1 MTALLH
7 KNRLFLTIIYSLL
20 LAMQCAVQV
29 EAQTKAKPKSN
40 PLQAP
45 SSTQSV
51 EQNTKVIGPSSATT
65 ELVPDPSLKITTPE
79 KAAVDP
85 VVNKNI
91 NTDPKEIDRVI
102 AVVNREVITYK
113 ELLVRVRL
121 VEQQLQEAKRAVPPR
136 DVLEKQAFERLID
149 ESIMFQEAQNM
160 NLRIPDPELDFI
172 INNVAAQQNL
182 SVEQFLANVKKDGFT
197 EKKFRENFRRDVVI
211 SRYRERAVESK
222 VKISD
227 AEITDYINMRVG
239 QANSAEDQEL
249 LYLAQILVPL
259 QDGVSSSD
267 LSQAR
272 EKAEAILA
280 KVTNEVDF
288 LQYANALVKTDKLV
302 RVQDLGYRSIDRL
315 PKLFID
321 ASVNVKAGQL
331 IPQVVRSPAGFH
343 ILKMLDRKAPNQ
355 NKTIQIVQNEIR
367 QILITQK
374 PGVLD
379 EDTQRR
385 LRNYRDQ
392 VLSKTVDF
400 GDLAKKF
407 SEDKNTASQQGYI
420 GWVSP
425 GQSLAEFDVALAN
438 LRAGSVSDPIRTEFG
453 WHLLQVINTRQ
464 TEVTLAQ
471 QKEFARAAIRQEKLD
486 RAYQDWVRELRDS
499 ATIDLRPPYT
509 LQK

>member
-1 MTALLH
+1 
-7 KNRLFLTIIYSLL
+7 
-20 LAMQCAVQV
+20 
-29 EAQTKAKPKSN
+29 
-40 PLQAP
+40 
-45 SSTQSV
+45 
-51 EQNTKVIGPSSATT
+51 
-65 ELVPDPSLKITTPE
+65 
-79 KAAVDP
+79 
-85 VVNKNI
+85 
-91 NTDPKEIDRVI
+91 
-102 AVVNREVITYK
+102 
-113 ELLVRVRL
+113 
-121 VEQQLQEAKRAVPPR
+121 
-136 DVLEKQAFERLID
+136 
-149 ESIMFQEAQNM
+149 
-160 NLRIPDPELDFI
+160 
-172 INNVAAQQNL
+172 
-182 SVEQFLANVKKDGFT
+182 
-197 EKKFRENFRRDVVI
+197 
-211 SRYRERAVESK
+211 
-222 VKISD
+222 
-227 AEITDYINMRVG
+227 MRVG
-239 QANSAEDQEL
+239 QANPAEDQEL

-321 ASVNVKAGQL
+321 ASMNVKAGQL
-331 IPQVVRSPAGFH
+331 IPQIVRSPAGFH
-343 ILKMLDRKAPNQ
+343 ILKMLDRKAPSQ
-355 NKTIQIVQNEIR
+355 DKTIQIIQNEIR

>member
-79 KAAVDP
+79 KAAVNP
-85 VVNKNI
+85 AVNKNI

-113 ELLVRVRL
+113 ELIVRVRL

-182 SVEQFLANVKKDGFT
+182 SVEQFLANIKKDGLS

-227 AEITDYINMRVG
+227 A
-239 QANSAEDQEL
+239 
-249 LYLAQILVPL
+249 
-259 QDGVSSSD
+259 
-267 LSQAR
+267 
-272 EKAEAILA
+272 
-280 KVTNEVDF
+280 
-288 LQYANALVKTDKLV
+288 
-302 RVQDLGYRSIDRL
+302 
-315 PKLFID
+315 
-321 ASVNVKAGQL
+321 
-331 IPQVVRSPAGFH
+331 
-343 ILKMLDRKAPNQ
+343 
-355 NKTIQIVQNEIR
+355 
-367 QILITQK
+367 
-374 PGVLD
+374 
-379 EDTQRR
+379 
-385 LRNYRDQ
+385 
-392 VLSKTVDF
+392 
-400 GDLAKKF
+400 
-407 SEDKNTASQQGYI
+407 
-420 GWVSP
+420 
-425 GQSLAEFDVALAN
+425 
-438 LRAGSVSDPIRTEFG
+438 
-453 WHLLQVINTRQ
+453 
-464 TEVTLAQ
+464 
-471 QKEFARAAIRQEKLD
+471 
-486 RAYQDWVRELRDS
+486 
-499 ATIDLRPPYT
+499 
-509 LQK
+509 